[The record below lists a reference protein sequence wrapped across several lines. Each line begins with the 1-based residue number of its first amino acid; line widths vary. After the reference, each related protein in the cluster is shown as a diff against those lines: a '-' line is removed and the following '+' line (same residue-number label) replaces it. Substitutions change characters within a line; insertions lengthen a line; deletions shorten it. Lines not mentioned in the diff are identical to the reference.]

1 MSRLS
6 VRITNDDNKETVMSK
21 EKKAVYHF
29 TYEVVEKNCYDFS
42 VEANSLDEALSKA
55 DMEAAP
61 GIGELR
67 YAAGES
73 PIDLVGE
80 SLLVYKGYVRS

>member
-1 MSRLS
+1 MS
-6 VRITNDDNKETVMSK
+6 ICFTDDDNKETVMSK

-29 TYEVVEKNCYDFS
+29 TLEVVEKNCYDFS
-42 VEANSLDEALSKA
+42 VEAGSLDEALSKA

-67 YAAGES
+67 YAEGES

-80 SLLVYKGYVRS
+80 SLLIYKGYVRSR

>member
-1 MSRLS
+1 MS
-6 VRITNDDNKETVMSK
+6 ICFTDDDNKEEVMSK

-29 TYEVVEKNCYDFS
+29 TFEVVEKNCYDFS
-42 VEANSLDEALSKA
+42 VEARSLDEALSKA